1 MRISDWSS
9 DVALPI
15 FRDAYYTVEALNR
28 LGALDVL
35 EGYLAYLRNIVDDA
49 RTGAKDGHIQPLYDV
64 RGHARLEERE
74 EPALAGS
81 RGLGPVRIGNQA
93 YEQVQHDAYGQ
104 IVLSSVQAYIV
115 TRLYRI
121 GGHEDF
127 STLGNASRRDRV
139 WQYGT

>member
-9 DVALPI
+9 DVCSSDL
-15 FRDAYYTVEALNR
+15 VEALNR

-64 RGHARLEERE
+64 RGNARLEERE
-74 EPALAGS
+74 EPALAGY
-81 RGLGPVRIGNQA
+81 RGMGPVRVGNQA

-104 IVLSSVQAYIV
+104 IVLSSVQAYRSEEQPSELQSLM
-115 TRLYRI
+115 RLSYAV
-121 GGHEDF
+121 F
-127 STLGNASRRDRV
+127 C
-139 WQYGT
+139 